1 MLIKVQRGRWNRES
15 YLVSTFPW
23 VRGRIRGLRSVAG
36 YLGLAAV
43 FAWDSAV
50 REEFNF
56 YFLLG
61 LAKFSFW
68 QGGCALW
75 YHSIGFGQFP
85 GLS

>member
-1 MLIKVQRGRWNRES
+1 M
-15 YLVSTFPW
+15 
-23 VRGRIRGLRSVAG
+23 RGRIRGLQSDTG

-61 LAKFSFW
+61 LEEFSFW

-75 YHSIGFGQFP
+75 YHSIRFGQFP